1 MIGRRGLISMLG
13 LAPAA
18 AVMPQQLHPAN
29 PVPSIVSTADDVSNL
44 GWAKRRLKAI
54 HWADV
59 NGLPRGDAPLIEQA
73 DAIEFDVEAMRSW
86 SPSFKRRVT
95 QARRLQ
101 RYNENYMKDALA
113 RVEREVKLSM
123 APDWVR
129 RFL

>member
-1 MIGRRGLISMLG
+1 MTDIAAML
-13 LAPAA
+13 
-18 AVMPQQLHPAN
+18 
-29 PVPSIVSTADDVSNL
+29 
-44 GWAKRRLKAI
+44 
-54 HWADV
+54 
-59 NGLPRGDAPLIEQA
+59 APLIEQA

-95 QARRLQ
+95 QARRFQ

>member
-1 MIGRRGLISMLG
+1 MIGRRGLMSMLG

-18 AVMPQQLHPAN
+18 AVMPQQLHPVN
-29 PVPSIVSTADDVSNL
+29 PMPSIVADADVSNL
-44 GWAKRRLKAI
+44 EWAKRRLKAI

-59 NGLPRGDAPLIEQA
+59 NGLPRGDAPLLEQSDTIEQ
-73 DAIEFDVEAMRSW
+73 DVDAMRSW
-86 SPSFKRRVT
+86 SVQHKRRVT
-95 QARRLQ
+95 QARRLE
-101 RYNENYMKDALA
+101 RYKENYMKDALA

>member
-1 MIGRRGLISMLG
+1 MIGRRGLMSMLG

-18 AVMPQQLHPAN
+18 AVMPQQLYPAN
-29 PVPSIVSTADDVSNL
+29 PMPSIVADADVSNL
-44 GWAKRRLKAI
+44 EWAKRRLKAI

-59 NGLPRGDAPLIEQA
+59 NGLPRGDAPLLEQS
-73 DAIEFDVEAMRSW
+73 DAIEQDVDAMRSW
-86 SPSFKRRVT
+86 SAQHKRRVT
-95 QARRLQ
+95 QSRRLE
-101 RYNENYMKDALA
+101 RYKENYMKDALA